1 LNDFKEEDAIDFNK
15 LEEIDKWILIKFSKV
30 KSQFLDLSKEYSFH
44 QALNALLFFS
54 SKELSSIYLD
64 SQKDVLYT
72 FSKNSIERLSTQ
84 SSISIIFRELSLLLS
99 PIISFTAEEAWS
111 ERYSEET
118 VFNSKLSSEL
128 YSDRKLEEKWDRV
141 LSIREPI
148 LKEIEL
154 MRTNKILGSSL
165 EAKIILGFD
174 SDNFDFYLENT
185 ALLKK
190 TLIVSEIE
198 IYKSDKFELDIKV
211 EKTLFKKC
219 ERCWMHFDEQDFDS
233 KDSDLCSKCSSQMKK
248 NI

>member
-1 LNDFKEEDAIDFNK
+1 M
-15 LEEIDKWILIKFSKV
+15 
-30 KSQFLDLSKEYSFH
+30 
-44 QALNALLFFS
+44 
-54 SKELSSIYLD
+54 
-64 SQKDVLYT
+64 LYT

-118 VFNSKLSSEL
+118 IFNSKLSSEL
-128 YSDRKLEEKWDRV
+128 YSDSILEEKWDRV

-148 LKEIEL
+148 LKQIEL

-165 EAKIILGFD
+165 EAKIILGVD
-174 SDNFDFYLENT
+174 SDNFDFYYENT

-198 IYKSDKFELDIKV
+198 IK
-211 EKTLFKKC
+211 
-219 ERCWMHFDEQDFDS
+219 
-233 KDSDLCSKCSSQMKK
+233 
-248 NI
+248 

>member
-1 LNDFKEEDAIDFNK
+1 MK
-15 LEEIDKWILIKFSKV
+15 
-30 KSQFLDLSKEYSFH
+30 
-44 QALNALLFFS
+44 
-54 SKELSSIYLD
+54 
-64 SQKDVLYT
+64 
-72 FSKNSIERLSTQ
+72 

-118 VFNSKLSSEL
+118 IFNSKLSSEL
-128 YSDRKLEEKWDRV
+128 YSDSILEEKWDRV

-148 LKEIEL
+148 LKQIEL

-165 EAKIILGFD
+165 EAKIILGVD
-174 SDNFDFYLENT
+174 SDNFDFYFENT

-190 TLIVSEIE
+190 TLIISEIE
-198 IYKSDKFELDIKV
+198 IHKSDKSELDIKV

-219 ERCWMHFDEQDFDS
+219 ERCWMHFNEEDFDS
-233 KDSDLCSKCSSQMKK
+233 KDSDLCSKCVSQMKK